1 MKSFLNTP
9 VFLIYSVEI
18 PLLKLKI
25 SSSLSGNILVC
36 CPFLHRE
43 ISDIRE
49 KTITL
54 SNGRIWKYKHYFRCY
69 NCRLFWRWCR
79 SLCYLKK
86 TQFFFFGPPMAA
98 IPTLRLSELPG
109 WALGGA
115 RTVVCQEIKSENS
128 GWKST
133 VGCKWLL
140 ANKPFALLQL
150 IHSYLPVRLTHLTG
164 HH

>member
-1 MKSFLNTP
+1 
-9 VFLIYSVEI
+9 
-18 PLLKLKI
+18 
-25 SSSLSGNILVC
+25 
-36 CPFLHRE
+36 
-43 ISDIRE
+43 
-49 KTITL
+49 
-54 SNGRIWKYKHYFRCY
+54 
-69 NCRLFWRWCR
+69 
-79 SLCYLKK
+79 
-86 TQFFFFGPPMAA
+86 MAA

-164 HH
+164 HHELAAGTPNAVSCQPCFLCICKLSELARSSFHQSVIPPLLLPSPHGRKTAWLPLESREEDAQGALLLLS